1 MNLPQGMTAIIT
13 GASTGIG
20 RGLALSL
27 TKIYKAKLVLT
38 ARSREDL
45 ETLAQEVK
53 RLGGEAVVLAAD
65 IAGEGVTE
73 SLVNLAVKNFGKL
86 NMVVNNAGMGIS
98 GSFAK
103 LSEEDWRRIFEVN
116 FFSALTLTQHALP
129 HLRAE
134 EVAKLVN
141 ISSVAG
147 KVSIPGSVS
156 YCSTKF
162 ALTALSEGLA
172 AELAPDNIDV
182 LTVCPGWVR
191 TEFFQKNDLP
201 DTRNPTEIARR
212 NDLKGFLMKN
222 VLSISTEECV
232 KEIIEALEKGGS
244 RELILTLPGKVAE
257 RLQGTA
263 PGVMRFLARQIRA
276 EYK

>member
-141 ISSVAG
+141 ISSA
-147 KVSIPGSVS
+147 
-156 YCSTKF
+156 
-162 ALTALSEGLA
+162 
-172 AELAPDNIDV
+172 
-182 LTVCPGWVR
+182 
-191 TEFFQKNDLP
+191 
-201 DTRNPTEIARR
+201 
-212 NDLKGFLMKN
+212 
-222 VLSISTEECV
+222 
-232 KEIIEALEKGGS
+232 
-244 RELILTLPGKVAE
+244 
-257 RLQGTA
+257 
-263 PGVMRFLARQIRA
+263 
-276 EYK
+276 

>member
-201 DTRNPTEIARR
+201 NTRNPTEIARR

>member
-201 DTRNPTEIARR
+201 NTRNPTEIARR

-263 PGVMRFLARQIRA
+263 PGVMRFLARQIRP